1 MKLHEFIMRTR
12 LLVSFCCVPI
22 LSVSATISQLPT
34 KMEVLQQMALVNNYY
49 MTNNAISSG
58 TNDCVKY
65 AYFTGCMEFYKVY
78 QDQKLLDYMTLWA
91 EKNKWA
97 LGVNADKHGADGQV
111 CGQT

>member
-1 MKLHEFIMRTR
+1 MKLHECIMRTR

-49 MTNNAISSG
+49 MTNNAISAG
-58 TNDCVKY
+58 TNDWVKS

-111 CGQT
+111 C